1 MSSRRIYS
9 ERQKLILIEI
19 GRKFRKKI
27 YFEMI
32 STILS
37 VLILC
42 LFIIYG
48 LFSLLNNEN
57 NLLPI
62 MIFLFALGIIIGSL
76 NLVQYIGRMVAF
88 KKSDDFTVGLH
99 YKFKDPSI
107 IGNSKL
113 ILSNQVYPALIIAI
127 LVSIIFGLFFYMYIN
142 NKDNI
147 SWLVG
152 SIILALITVFCLVWF
167 LVHKLYIYKQNLK
180 KEKYDFELCGYEI
193 NEIIQDDLKGS
204 KEISFSKSHIVVKSP
219 EWAIYL
225 FYFIFIFFTTVSIIM
240 YFHFDDITSKIVSS
254 SIMGTFAFLSII
266 AIISGYIEKEIL
278 TNSAFEKHRLFKKTI
293 IPLSDIKI
301 IQYLG
306 NTIKIVN
313 KGDNNYK
320 WLVCSNRDISDLLEG
335 FKQAGIFVEPLV

>member
-1 MSSRRIYS
+1 MSARRIYS

-37 VLILC
+37 ILFLC

-57 NLLPI
+57 NIFPI
-62 MIFLFALGIIIGSL
+62 MIFFIVIGIIIGSL
-76 NLVQYIGRMVAF
+76 NLVQYIGKMVTL
-88 KKSDDFTVGLH
+88 KNSDDFNIGLH

-113 ILSNQVYPALIIAI
+113 ILSNQGYPALIIAI
-127 LVSIIFGLFFYMYIN
+127 LTSIIFGFIFYIYIN
-142 NKDNI
+142 DKDNI

-180 KEKYDFELCGYEI
+180 REKYDFELCNNEI
-193 NEIIQDDLKGS
+193 NNIIQEDLLGS
-204 KEISFSKSHIVVKSP
+204 KEKSLSKLHVVVMPPK
-219 EWAIYL
+219 WGIYL
-225 FYFIFIFFTTVSIIM
+225 FYFISIFFTTVSIIM
-240 YFHFDDITSKIVSS
+240 YFHIDDITSKIVSS
-254 SIMGTFAFLSII
+254 SIMGFFAFLSVI

-278 TNSAFEKHRLFKKTI
+278 TDYEFEKHRLFKKTI

-301 IQYLG
+301 IQYIG

-335 FKQAGIFVEPLV
+335 FIQAGIFVEPLV